1 MKYAGSGWSI
11 AGRFFVESQKGTMM
25 FGREPIRATFS
36 KNLTRRDMLRKGT
49 AVGLGGAGFLASRPS
64 LVGLAQASDIDAFYT
79 PKQGSFDGQSITV
92 VINAG
97 QLSNPLA
104 QAAFEKLRVD
114 FEEVSGASVE
124 FVPLPENQM
133 YDQVLLELSTNS
145 GKFDMMHTGAG
156 GAKDYGLSG
165 FLTALP
171 TPPDVDDFFEAD
183 LAQYTIGENLY
194 GLPMIGDINILY
206 WRTDLFELAGLDPAT
221 PPSTYDEFREFAIR
235 LTTDKTG
242 LHPGDD
248 GFDANNIEVYGSA
261 FKGVAG
267 LASTWEWYNYLYAF
281 GGDLMDADFNPTL
294 DSPESIASLAWVVD
308 NFREYQIYPR
318 DIPVFDYTE
327 FNTLWL
333 QGKMAMAINWP
344 FMYALSQDP
353 EQSQVVGQV
362 AVGVKP
368 SQVTVGGNIG
378 GWSWNVFEMSKK
390 QELAIAFA
398 KWMSSPS
405 AGLAYAEAGSGNPVR
420 RTVSETLAESDPVL
434 AAAIGANKESGQSV
448 AWLSTGPS
456 WLKIERVQ
464 YEAIQRALIGDASPE
479 EALQDANEEVTAIL
493 EKDGFFDEIV
503 PQLKG

>member
-1 MKYAGSGWSI
+1 
-11 AGRFFVESQKGTMM
+11 M
-25 FGREPIRATFS
+25 FDGEPIRAAFS
-36 KNLTRRDMLRKGT
+36 KNFTRRDMLRHSAALGI
-49 AVGLGGAGFLASRPS
+49 GGGALLASQQS
-64 LVGLAQASDIDAFYT
+64 LSGFAQTPEVDAFYT
-79 PKQGSFDGQSITV
+79 PEQDAFAGRSLTV

-97 QLSNPLA
+97 QLSNPRA
-104 QAAFEKLRVD
+104 QEALEKLRTD
-114 FEEVSGASVE
+114 FENVSGASVE

-133 YDQVLLELSTNS
+133 YDQVLLELSTKS

-165 FLTALP
+165 FLAPLP

-183 LAQYTIGENLY
+183 LAQYTVGENLF

-206 WRTDLFELAGLDPAT
+206 WRTDLFEAAGLDPAI
-221 PPSTYDEFREFAIR
+221 PPSTYDEFREFAIQ
-235 LTTDKTG
+235 LTIDKNG
-242 LHPGDD
+242 LHPGDE
-248 GFDANNIEVYGSA
+248 GFDENNVEVYGSA
-261 FKGVAG
+261 FKGIAG
-267 LASTWEWYNYLYAF
+267 LGSTWEWYNYLYAF
-281 GGDLMDADFNPTL
+281 GGDLMDADYNPIL
-294 DSPESIASLAWVVD
+294 DSPESVASLAWVVD
-308 NFREYQIYPR
+308 NFREYHIYPR

-353 EQSQVVGQV
+353 DQSQVVGNV

-368 SQVTVGGNIG
+368 SQVTAGGNIG
-378 GWSWNVFEMSKK
+378 GWSWNVFQMSKD
-390 QELAIAFA
+390 QELAVAFA
-398 KWMSSPS
+398 KWMASPA

-420 RTVSETLAESDPVL
+420 RSVAAILAESDPVL
-434 AAAIGANKESGQSV
+434 AGAIAANKETGRSV

-479 EALQDANEEVTAIL
+479 DALHDANEEVRAIL
-493 EKDGFFDEIV
+493 EKDGFYENIV